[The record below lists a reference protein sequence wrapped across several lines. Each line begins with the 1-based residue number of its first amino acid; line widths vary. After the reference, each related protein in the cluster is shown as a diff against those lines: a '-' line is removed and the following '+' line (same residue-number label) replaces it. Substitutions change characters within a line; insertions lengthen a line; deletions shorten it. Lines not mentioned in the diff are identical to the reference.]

1 MKFAGV
7 VVTYNRKEDLLK
19 NIINVLKQEKQFD
32 KFFII
37 DNCSTDGTYEYLKEH
52 KIFEYKNIKFIT

>member
-32 KFFII
+32 KF
-37 DNCSTDGTYEYLKEH
+37 YYR
-52 KIFEYKNIKFIT
+52 